1 MKGEYTSWESTIV
14 DSFLYRWHTPLL
26 SLINLVHQQTNVIE
40 MQFTVNPEI
49 FPALEM
55 KLPIPNPGLGHFIYK
70 HLPEASE
77 NKANSFTYTWNL
89 SLITPEPKSLTNPLW
104 NLMSEKNYM

>member
-1 MKGEYTSWESTIV
+1 MKGEYTSWESPVV
-14 DSFLYRWHTPLL
+14 DSFLYWWHTPLL

-49 FPALEM
+49 FLALEM

-70 HLPEASE
+70 HLSEASE

-89 SLITPEPKSLTNPLW
+89 SLITPEPKSLTNPL
-104 NLMSEKNYM
+104 

>member
-1 MKGEYTSWESTIV
+1 M
-14 DSFLYRWHTPLL
+14 
-26 SLINLVHQQTNVIE
+26 NVIE

-55 KLPIPNPGLGHFIYK
+55 KLPKAKPGLGHFVYK

-89 SLITPEPKSLTNPLW
+89 SLITPKPKSLTNSLW